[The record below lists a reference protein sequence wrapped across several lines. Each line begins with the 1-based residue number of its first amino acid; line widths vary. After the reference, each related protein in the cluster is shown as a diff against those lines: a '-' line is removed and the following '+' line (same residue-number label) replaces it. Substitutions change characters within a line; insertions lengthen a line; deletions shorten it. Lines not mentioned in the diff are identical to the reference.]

1 MTQKQKYID
10 EGEIKYKLIVIG
22 DENIGKTSII
32 ERFKNNQF
40 SPIYEPTLGMDFQSI
55 PILIDDQSVTLLLY
69 DTAGSE
75 KYRSLISLYSN
86 EANIV
91 FLTYDISNLE
101 SFNNIGKWYDSLS
114 NINKD
119 EVIFAL
125 VGNKLDLDYNRKVK
139 KEDAEKYANEHNYI
153 FQEVSAL
160 NGDGIQ
166 ELFMNKLIDQIRTQ
180 FIQRGKNLTDQEE
193 ATLKININSNNKD
206 NDNDKTKDK
215 KNKNKK
221 CCCINLLNMI
231 FN

>member
-1 MTQKQKYID
+1 MTQKQKNID

-69 DTAGSE
+69 DTDSSE

>member
-1 MTQKQKYID
+1 MTQKQKNIE

>member
-1 MTQKQKYID
+1 MTQKQKNID

-193 ATLKININSNNKD
+193 ATLKININNKD